1 MMLISI
7 IIALV
12 IERLG
17 ARSEHWQ
24 IDYYMGKYLTW
35 SKHQLREKGVFS
47 SDPGVMIWLVLP
59 TALIAMVYHFSD
71 FIIFQ
76 LILNVLILLVC
87 FGCGRYRCLYKGYLN
102 ALTRGDSE
110 AVTLYAL
117 QMGQER
123 TESERNGETFG
134 QTLVWINFQ
143 HYCAVMFWFVVL
155 GAPGAVLYATVRYL
169 VTTLTERQE
178 DDLPEQVAL
187 LRSTLGEQ
195 TQRFSRLLFW
205 LDWLPARV
213 ASFGYLIIGNFTK
226 GTGCWLKY
234 LLDFDTPNRRVVSD
248 IALAAEQIEQQFFGC
263 TYEAT
268 CMMRLVKRNI
278 LFFLVLTALLTLF
291 GGLS

>member
-35 SKHQLREKGVFS
+35 SKHQLREKGAFS

-87 FGCGRYRCLYKGYLN
+87 FGCGRYRRLYKGYLN

-187 LRSTLGEQ
+187 LRSTLREQ

>member
-24 IDYYMGKYLTW
+24 IDFYLGKYLAW
-35 SKHQLREKGVFS
+35 SKTQLSEKGMFG
-47 SDPGVMIWLVLP
+47 SDLGVMVWLVLP
-59 TALIAMVYHFSD
+59 TILVALVYHLSD
-71 FIIFQ
+71 FVLFQ

-87 FGCGRYRCLYKGYLN
+87 FGCGRYRRLYKGYLN

-123 TESERNGETFG
+123 TETERNGETFG

-155 GAPGAVLYATVRYL
+155 GAPGAVLYASVRYL
-169 VTTLTERQE
+169 VETLTERQE
-178 DDLPEQVAL
+178 DDLPAQVSL
-187 LRSTLGEQ
+187 LRCSLGAHA
-195 TQRFSRLLFW
+195 QRFTKLLFW
-205 LDWLPARV
+205 LNWLPARV

-234 LLDFDTPNRRVVSD
+234 LLDFDTPNRQVVSE

>member
-24 IDYYMGKYLTW
+24 IDFYMGKYLTW
-35 SKHQLREKGVFS
+35 SKHQLRNKGGFG
-47 SDPGVMIWLVLP
+47 SDPGVMIWLILP
-59 TALIAMVYHFSD
+59 TVLVAMVYHLSD

-76 LILNVLILLVC
+76 LVLNVLILLVC
-87 FGCGRYRCLYKGYLN
+87 FGCGRYRRLYKGYLN

-169 VTTLTERQE
+169 VITLTERQE

-187 LRSTLGEQ
+187 LRGTLGEQ

-205 LDWLPARV
+205 IDWLPARV

>member
-24 IDYYMGKYLTW
+24 IDFYLGKYLTW
-35 SKHQLREKGVFS
+35 SKHQLREKGIFG
-47 SDPGVMIWLVLP
+47 SDLGVMIWLILP
-59 TALIAMVYHFSD
+59 TVLIAMVFHLSD

-76 LILNVLILLVC
+76 LVMNVLILLVC
-87 FGCGRYRCLYKGYLN
+87 FGCGRYRRLYKGYLN

-169 VTTLTERQE
+169 VTTLTGRQE

-187 LRSTLGEQ
+187 LRRTLGEQ

>member
-24 IDYYMGKYLTW
+24 IDFYLGKYLAL
-35 SKHQLREKGVFS
+35 SKKQLSEKGMFG
-47 SDPGVMIWLVLP
+47 SDFGVMIWFVLP
-59 TALIAMVYHFSD
+59 TILVALVYHLSD
-71 FIIFQ
+71 FVLFQ

-87 FGCGRYRCLYKGYLN
+87 FGCGRYRRLYKGYLN

-123 TESERNGETFG
+123 TETERNGETFG

-143 HYCAVMFWFVVL
+143 HYCAVMFWFVML
-155 GAPGAVLYATVRYL
+155 GAPGAVLYASVRYL
-169 VTTLTERQE
+169 VETLTERQE
-178 DDLPEQVAL
+178 DDLPAQVSL
-187 LRSTLGEQ
+187 LRSLLG
-195 TQRFSRLLFW
+195 THTKRFTKLLFW
-205 LDWLPARV
+205 LNWLPARV

-234 LLDFDTPNRRVVSD
+234 LLDFDTPNRQVVSE

>member
-24 IDYYMGKYLTW
+24 IDFYIAKYLTW
-35 SKHQLREKGVFS
+35 SKKQLSNKGVLG
-47 SDPGVMIWLVLP
+47 SDLGVMIWFVIPAVL
-59 TALIAMVYHFSD
+59 TAVVFHLSD
-71 FIIFQ
+71 FVLFQ
-76 LILNVLILLVC
+76 LVLNVLILLVC
-87 FGCGRYRCLYKGYLN
+87 FGCGRYRRLYKGYLN

-123 TESERNGETFG
+123 TETERNGETFG

-155 GAPGAVLYATVRYL
+155 GAPGAVLYATARSL
-169 VTTLTERQE
+169 VSTLTERQE
-178 DDLPEQVAL
+178 EDMPAQVAL
-187 LRSTLGEQ
+187 VRSTLDTH
-195 TQRFSRLLFW
+195 TQRFSQLLFW
-205 LDWLPARV
+205 LDWLPARI
-213 ASFGYLIIGNFTK
+213 ASFGYLIIGNFTQ

-234 LLDFDTPNRRVVSD
+234 LLDFETSNRRVVSD